1 MANKRKAMDSIRDFL
16 IKLKALDE
24 ELPEELAEDALQ
36 MTEEVK
42 DALEEEEEIDVD
54 DEDEIEIETDDDDI
68 SKPNKLNANVE
79 KKIEKKVEDSII
91 RALKKYGM
99 VKDACMASLDEL
111 EEELEEE
118 AEDEEIEIESED
130 DNTVDP
136 KVINNQ
142 DAARALLK
150 KVKPIIANVKDSRDR
165 RILANSFAKALKINK
180 GTADYASI
188 LKASRNSA
196 KDHKSIINTEDL
208 GNQWAAKYNP
218 HYNKEEN

>member
-1 MANKRKAMDSIRDFL
+1 MANKKKAMDSIRDFL

-42 DALEEEEEIDVD
+42 DALEEEGEEGEAPDIDVKDETEEGDIPEID
-54 DEDEIEIETDDDDI
+54 
-68 SKPNKLNANVE
+68 
-79 KKIEKKVEDSII
+79 IEKKVEDSIV
-91 RALKKYGM
+91 RVLKKYGM

-111 EEELEEE
+111 EEELEAEAK
-118 AEDEEIEIESED
+118 AEDEEVEIESED

-136 KVINNQ
+136 KVINSQ
-142 DAARALLK
+142 DDAKALLK

-165 RILANSFAKALKINK
+165 RILANSFAKALKLSK

-196 KDHKSIINTEDL
+196 KDHKSTINTEDL
-208 GNQWAAKYNP
+208 GSQWAAKYNP

>member
-16 IKLKALDE
+16 IKLKALDA

-42 DALEEEEEIDVD
+42 DALEEEEEIETE
-54 DEDEIEIETDDDDI
+54 DEDEIEIETEDEDDPKID
-68 SKPNKLNANVE
+68 
-79 KKIEKKVEDSII
+79 IEKKVEDSIV
-91 RALKKYGM
+91 RVLKKYGM

-118 AEDEEIEIESED
+118 AEDDEIELESEE

-196 KDHKSIINTEDL
+196 KDHKSVTNTEDL
-208 GNQWAAKYNP
+208 GSQWAAKYNP